1 MDVESRLRREIQELK
16 DELDALK
23 TTLEVV
29 GTIDLDSGMLN
40 RTGVLDALER
50 AKHWLTRRGD
60 IYGLIVIT
68 FPDLADE
75 MRTGPDAGEFRTH
88 VAATMG
94 AAIREVDAVGTIDD
108 RTFAA
113 VLADLNAGAI
123 WIVAARMQ
131 GLLERLVTTTSGIGG
146 TYRISGVEVLS
157 ATASG
162 EVLQRTVH
170 LTEEPDDGPVIGQIE

>member
-1 MDVESRLRREIQELK
+1 
-16 DELDALK
+16 
-23 TTLEVV
+23 
-29 GTIDLDSGMLN
+29 
-40 RTGVLDALER
+40 
-50 AKHWLTRRGD
+50 
-60 IYGLIVIT
+60 
-68 FPDLADE
+68 
-75 MRTGPDAGEFRTH
+75 
-88 VAATMG
+88 MG
-94 AAIREVDAVGTIDD
+94 AAVREVDAVGTIDD

-162 EVLQRTVH
+162 EVLQKAVR

>member
-1 MDVESRLRREIQELK
+1 MDVEPRLRREIQDLK
-16 DELDALK
+16 DELEALR
-23 TTLEVV
+23 TTLAVV

-60 IYGLIVIT
+60 IYGVVVVT
-68 FPDLADE
+68 FPDLASD
-75 MRTGPDAGEFRTH
+75 MRTGTEAGEFRTH

-94 AAIREVDAVGTIDD
+94 AAVREVDAVGTIDEA
-108 RTFAA
+108 TFAA

-131 GLLERLVTTTSGIGG
+131 GLLDRLVATTPAIGG
-146 TYRISGVEVLS
+146 TYRISGLEVLS
-157 ATASG
+157 ATPSG
-162 EVLQRTVH
+162 EVLQRAVR